1 MAGIKGNLSTRAK
14 KEIET
19 TADMRTSKPGQR
31 LRLYSEY
38 GVVILFMAAGISAY
52 VIDSA
57 VDAFIFHDGPFLEV
71 LASTSPGTVSIRLY
85 ILASFVILGVFVSR
99 LQVGRKRT
107 EERLSAVNSYG
118 GKLNAAKDVQQVYE
132 LTLDAMEKTL
142 GFEFATFMVV
152 KKNNLTVVCYR
163 GLAEPTLTE
172 LPIDG
177 TRGITVKAVRT
188 QKPLLVPD
196 VGKDESYVEGFS
208 GIQSELV
215 VPIVAEDRALG
226 VLDVESRK
234 LRGFS
239 QDDLTLLQILASH
252 AATAINNLLKREEIE
267 KRSGQMAS
275 LMKSSAQM
283 MRSTDLRQ
291 RLQTIA
297 EAIRDCGWRRV
308 VISVRDE
315 NMKMRS
321 PDDMVSVGLT
331 DEEREFLWEKRPPGK
346 VVLERFGPEYE
357 RFKIGEFYY
366 LPWSDPWLRERYGYQ
381 SSVPSHLKP
390 EEMIDW
396 DPQDT
401 VYAPLRLADGRIVGR
416 LSMDD
421 PTDGRRPTKESLAP
435 LELFLHQ
442 AAVAIENAQLIQQ
455 LNEARTRLQEYADH
469 LEAKVR
475 ERTSEL
481 EEAQSRLL
489 KSERLAAIGELA
501 GMVGHDLRNP
511 LTSVAGATYYLKTKC
526 GREMNGKAKEMLE
539 IIEKDIGYS
548 NKIISDLLE
557 YSREITLEL
566 SNSTPKA
573 LTSEALSLVEIPQN
587 VELVDLTEDK
597 PRIKVDVDKL
607 KRAFVNI
614 TKNALEAMPKGGKL
628 TIKSKKSN
636 DHWEIAFSDTGTG
649 ITKSMLEKLW
659 SPLFTTK
666 PKGMGFGLPICKRIV
681 EAHGGKV
688 TVKSAVAKGT
698 TFTISIPI
706 NPPKREGKVWVGL
719 PESLLLKTTGVHVK

>member
-1 MAGIKGNLSTRAK
+1 M
-14 KEIET
+14 
-19 TADMRTSKPGQR
+19 ADMRTSKQGVR
-31 LRLYSEY
+31 LRLHGEY
-38 GVVILFMAAGISAY
+38 RVVILFVVAGISAY
-52 VIDSA
+52 IIDSA
-57 VDAFIFHDGPFLEV
+57 VDAFIFHDGPFFEV
-71 LASTSPGTVSIRLY
+71 LASASPGTVSIRLY
-85 ILASFVILGVFVSR
+85 IMASFVILGVFVSR

-107 EERLSAVNSYG
+107 EERLSALNSYG
-118 GKLNAAKDVQQVYE
+118 GKLNAARDVQEVYE

-152 KKNNLTVVCYR
+152 KKNNLTVVCCR
-163 GLAEPTLTE
+163 GLSNPTLTE

-188 QKPLLVPD
+188 GKPVLVPD
-196 VGKDESYVEGFS
+196 VSKEECYVEGFS
-208 GIQSELV
+208 GIRSELV

-239 QDDLTLLQILASH
+239 QDDLTLVQILASH

-275 LMKSSAQM
+275 LMKSFAEV

-297 EAIRDCGWRRV
+297 EAIGDCGWRRV

-315 NMKMRS
+315 NMEMRS
-321 PDDMVSVGLT
+321 PDDMVTVGLT
-331 DEEREFLWEKRPPGK
+331 DEEREFLWEKRPPGH
-346 VVLERFGPEYE
+346 VVRERFGSEYE

-421 PTDGRRPTKESLAP
+421 PADGRRPTKESLAS

-511 LTSVAGATYYLKTKC
+511 LTSVAGATYYLKTRC

-566 SNSTPKA
+566 SNSSPKA
-573 LTSEALSLVEIPQN
+573 LTSEALSLVEIPQY

-597 PRIKVDVDKL
+597 PKIKVDVDKL
-607 KRAFVNI
+607 KRAFINI
-614 TKNALEAMPKGGKL
+614 TKNAFEAMPKGGKL
-628 TIKSKKSN
+628 TIKSKKSG

-649 ITKSMLEKLW
+649 ITRHMLEKLW

-688 TVKSAVAKGT
+688 TVGSAVAKGT

-706 NPPKREGKVWVGL
+706 NPPKREDKVWVGL